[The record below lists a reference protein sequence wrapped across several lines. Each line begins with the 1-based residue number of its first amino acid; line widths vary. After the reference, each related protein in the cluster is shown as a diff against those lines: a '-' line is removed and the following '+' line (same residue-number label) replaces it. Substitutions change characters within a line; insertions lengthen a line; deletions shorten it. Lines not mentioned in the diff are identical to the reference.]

1 MKTLS
6 KRQVL
11 LLHSSLIEAFGGSDG
26 VRDEGLLESA
36 LAAPFQTF
44 GGEPVYAHGY

>member
-11 LLHSSLIEAFGGSDG
+11 LLHEQVAAGEADYDALFHWLIFHE
-26 VRDEGLLESA
+26 V
-36 LAAPFQTF
+36 
-44 GGEPVYAHGY
+44 